1 MEKKRNNSNK
11 EAKKIKTVK
20 IGPKKIL
27 FLNQIPKWTIVDCNL
42 AQFKQGVSETHK
54 RIVTL
59 T

>member
-1 MEKKRNNSNK
+1 MGF
-11 EAKKIKTVK
+11 AKKIKTVK